1 MYGTVP
7 IFDQLEELCVA
18 IDECQYNRP
27 NHIHR
32 FIEIVY
38 VIEGTGVHYVNDV
51 AYKVKRGDILFINFE
66 QVHAFDKGSMRIMN
80 ICIKPEFIDRELV
93 ESRNAK
99 EMLALSMFD
108 SFADLE
114 SLSPVVTF
122 TGKELVEI
130 EDVIKHIKTE
140 WTARNLNYRMVIKG
154 YVLVLLN
161 KVFRQMRSEQIMPV
175 IQHMNRITPDII
187 SYIEE
192 HCYEKINLTDLARMC
207 FYNPSYFSKMF
218 KETFGKNLTDFIQE
232 KRIEKSI
239 ELLKQQDISIE
250 EIVQKVGFCDK
261 KQFYKIFKKITGV
274 TPGELR

>member
-1 MYGTVP
+1 MYGAVP
-7 IFDQLEELCVA
+7 IFDQLEELSVG
-18 IDECQYNRP
+18 IDNCNHDRVS
-27 NHIHR
+27 HIHR
-32 FIEIVY
+32 FIEMVY
-38 VIEGTGVHYVNDV
+38 VLEGTGVHYVNGT

-66 QVHAFDKGSMRIMN
+66 QVHAFDKGSMRILN
-80 ICIKPEFIDRELV
+80 ICIKPEFIDRELI

-114 SLSPVVTF
+114 HLSPVVSF
-122 TGKELVEI
+122 AGKELVEI
-130 EDVIKHIKTE
+130 EDIVKHITNE
-140 WTARNLNYRMVIKG
+140 WSARNLNYQMVIKG

-161 KVFRQMRSEQIMPV
+161 KVFRQMRNEQLIPV
-175 IQHMNRITPDII
+175 VQHMNRITPDII

-192 HCYEKINLTDLARMC
+192 HCYEKLNLTDLAQMC

-232 KRIEKSI
+232 KRIEKAI
-239 ELLKQQDISIE
+239 ELLKQPDISIG

>member
-7 IFDQLEELCVA
+7 IFDQLEEICIG
-18 IDECQYNRP
+18 IDSCSANRP

-32 FIEIVY
+32 FIEVVY
-38 VIEGTGVHYVNDV
+38 ILEGTGVHYVNGV

-66 QVHAFDKGSMRIMN
+66 QVHAFDKGTMRIMN

-114 SLSPVVTF
+114 KLSPVVTF
-122 TGKELVEI
+122 SGKDLVEI
-130 EDVIKHIKTE
+130 ENVINNIKQE
-140 WTARNLNYRMVIKG
+140 WYIKNLNYQMVIKG

-161 KVFRQMRSEQIMPV
+161 KIFRQMRNDQLVPV
-175 IQHMNRITPDII
+175 VQHMNRITPEII

-192 HCYEKINLTDLARMC
+192 HCYEKINLTDLAQMC

-232 KRIEKSI
+232 KRVEKAV
-239 ELLKQQDISIE
+239 ELLKQPDIRIE
-250 EIVQKVGFCDK
+250 DIVQKVGFCDK